1 MTGLILHF
9 QPAVSR
15 SGQTKY
21 STHVAGHADGEHH
34 CTPLQH
40 SRLHFPKDQQFVVRG
55 WFHQCLARELTG
67 VLLTTL
73 VERKWHDHNQ
83 YVNANN
89 GGWTAVGWFQRGRIQ
104 TVGAG
109 DCAEVA
115 SLVQSVTFHV
125 CRLNPTKAHTT
136 RHIALHNVIANDEL
150 HAAINSTGRAGSEDD
165 EI

>member
-1 MTGLILHF
+1 ME
-9 QPAVSR
+9 
-15 SGQTKY
+15 
-21 STHVAGHADGEHH
+21 ST
-34 CTPLQH
+34 T
-40 SRLHFPKDQQFVVRG
+40 VRRFNIHDFTSLRTSNLLFEG
-55 WFHQCLARELTG
+55 GSINAIARELTG